1 MSEPKPNEEYLSYER
16 LLDDWWDTHKDDV
29 YLREDPVAVE
39 EDEPVVQ
46 SLAPS
51 PQESISMDF
60 DEEESSAIFVEE
72 EVIEEE
78 EPAPPSVTYGE
89 GVSTLKQLSAD
100 VKNPDVSKRSLNAY
114 QGALIALSKYA
125 EDFNKYGDLYD
136 IDPLLIA
143 SIAGYESGGNPDAVG
158 PTDDLGL
165 MQFTPRTWQEIMPGR
180 SLDERLDP
188 VLSIEAAAKLL
199 DRERQALNSIDL
211 AVLAYNVGVPRV
223 GQIIRGESEFPGQ
236 SNMYW
241 PVVSTA
247 HEMVRGALK
256 QELMAVSDDL
266 IEIYTDRGLITP
278 VDSQ

>member
-114 QGALIALSKYA
+114 L
-125 EDFNKYGDLYD
+125 
-136 IDPLLIA
+136 
-143 SIAGYESGGNPDAVG
+143 ESA
-158 PTDDLGL
+158 
-165 MQFTPRTWQEIMPGR
+165 
-180 SLDERLDP
+180 
-188 VLSIEAAAKLL
+188 
-199 DRERQALNSIDL
+199 
-211 AVLAYNVGVPRV
+211 
-223 GQIIRGESEFPGQ
+223 IRAP
-236 SNMYW
+236 
-241 PVVSTA
+241 
-247 HEMVRGALK
+247 
-256 QELMAVSDDL
+256 
-266 IEIYTDRGLITP
+266 
-278 VDSQ
+278 

>member
-89 GVSTLKQLSAD
+89 GASTLKQLSVDVRDPD
-100 VKNPDVSKRSLNAY
+100 VKNRSLNAY

-125 EDFNKYGDLYD
+125 EEFNKYGDLYD
-136 IDPLLIA
+136 VDPLLIA
-143 SIAGYESGGNPDAVG
+143 SIAGYESGGNPDAIG
-158 PTDDLGL
+158 PTNDVGL

-180 SLDERLDP
+180 SLDERIDP

-211 AVLAYNVGVPRV
+211 AVLAYNVGVSRV
-223 GQIIRGESEFPGQ
+223 GQIMRGDSEFPGQ

-241 PVVSTA
+241 PVVSVT

-256 QELMAVSDDL
+256 QELTTVSDDL
-266 IEIYTDRGLITP
+266 VEIYSDRGLITP
-278 VDSQ
+278 VGSQ